1 MKVVNNMNTI
11 IFNIDT
17 NNLSSNGETRRFTI
31 TGDPYSV
38 FSLEVRNEDGNYY
51 NFNTELFQSSYTS
64 LQNQILENTTT
75 YTNSIVFPTVTD
87 ADKYDFYLFADS
99 SRLTK
104 HEDYQEVR
112 LGDGTIDINASRG
125 SNSNLLRKTIYQT
138 LGVTL
143 TLSAESP
150 SSLTGWGSVSITND
164 TITSFSGKNTGK
176 LPFKVVVTSAATRAI
191 TINRQ
196 PLPSDL
202 STYVTRTIGSAPVLI
217 NKEDQY
223 PTVTNTDTVDGAV
236 TSGIK
241 VVMDNNVADNMSVGD
256 RVTGNSDLDGS
267 TVVTVAELDP
277 DGDNPK
283 EFSLSQAIA
292 ISDGTTLSFT
302 NQKNYRWP
310 VNNVFGLTEG
320 MLVRGTNVT
329 SDTKISNYTE
339 SQVINSGTD
348 IEQTIV
354 DFTLPP
360 IDNVGAKPSIS
371 RNATSF
377 VQTITQT
384 GNVIF
389 NNQQVLAL
397 ASDSVK
403 FYAYGSDQIFN
414 LQGFDVILSDLKVEL
429 TEVTT
434 TTTSGVSASTS
445 IPVAERAGI
454 LDNVST
460 ISGIGIDPKV
470 ADPTVASGAG
480 TVSGAGT
487 IVASAAQTLENGIT
501 LTFPGASRIAT
512 ITGNITVNNVGDSNT
527 TLYFDL
533 EKFLN
538 VT

>member
-51 NFNTELFQSSYTS
+51 NFNTELFQSGYTS

-176 LPFKVVVTSAATRAI
+176 LPFEVVVTSAATRAI

-202 STYVTRTIGSAPVLI
+202 SAYVTRTIGSAPVLI

-223 PTVTNTDTVDGAV
+223 PTVTNTDTVDGTV
-236 TSGIK
+236 SSGTKI
-241 VVMDNNVADNMSVGD
+241 VMDNNVADNMTVGD
-256 RVTGNSDLDGS
+256 RVTGFTDGDGV
-267 TVVTVAELDP
+267 TVVALNP

-283 EFSLSQAIA
+283 EFSVSGNVDAA
-292 ISDGTTLSFT
+292 DGATLSFT

-310 VNNVFGLTEG
+310 VDNVFGLTEG

-377 VQTITQT
+377 VQTTTQT

-403 FYAYGSDQIFN
+403 FYAYGSNQIFN
-414 LQGFDVILSDLKVEL
+414 LQGFDVTLSDLKVEL
-429 TEVTT
+429 TKVTT
-434 TTTSGVSASTS
+434 TTTSGVSNSTS

-470 ADPTVASGAG
+470 ADPKVASGAG